1 MTRTREPVP
10 EAAWVLT
17 FIPAAAS
24 SLTRTLLDGDLAS
37 YTSVALL
44 CVAAPAALVLL
55 ACSVRFGVR
64 SWSWVVITLVSVAL
78 GLATALT

>member
-1 MTRTREPVP
+1 MTKTREPVP
-10 EAAWVLT
+10 EAAWVSI

-24 SLTRTLLDGDLAS
+24 SLVRTLLDGDLAS
-37 YTSVALL
+37 YAGNALL

-55 ACSVRFGVR
+55 VRSARSGVG
-64 SWSWVVITLVSVAL
+64 SWSWALITLASVAL

>member
-24 SLTRTLLDGDLAS
+24 SLMRTLLDGDLAT
-37 YTSVALL
+37 YTSGALL

-55 ACSVRFGVR
+55 AFSVRFGAR
-64 SWSWVVITLVSVAL
+64 SWSWVLITLASVAL
-78 GLATALT
+78 GLVAALT